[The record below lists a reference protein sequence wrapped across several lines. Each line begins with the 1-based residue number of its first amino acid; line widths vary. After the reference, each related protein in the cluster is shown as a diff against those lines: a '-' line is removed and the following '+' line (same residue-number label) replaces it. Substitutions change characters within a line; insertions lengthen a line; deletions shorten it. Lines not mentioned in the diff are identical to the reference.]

1 MMEDVKNWL
10 KDDKA
15 NNFWALI
22 SALISLL
29 PYILVQKGMVHFP
42 KGGLLYATIQV
53 LFVLAGLLVITIR
66 YRAYALKEIEDDR
79 ALRDYIEEECQIEQ
93 TVSFTSSG
101 ASDVIRTIVKQFF
114 AIWIMV
120 WSTWLL
126 YYIADMYYWSSFIN
140 RNNSALV
147 ANLFGIKFF
156 LDFLGSAFVF
166 VLYLVMS
173 EYTVDIEKRSGKR
186 GISLFTNGIF
196 LVVVFYIFLMLYIV
210 YSSNPVQNKNYLL
223 YNKVLLSAF
232 GCISFVLVLGKFNSH
247 YLNVPRPMMI
257 LLYIYAVSQAFS
269 FLTGDIDTVE
279 KDILFVP
286 LNHMA
291 NMVISW
297 TTILGKIVLLITL
310 SWILNNKRLIFFIV
324 KRSLSMTKID
334 DQLSEFNRYME

>member
-1 MMEDVKNWL
+1 
-10 KDDKA
+10 
-15 NNFWALI
+15 
-22 SALISLL
+22 
-29 PYILVQKGMVHFP
+29 
-42 KGGLLYATIQV
+42 
-53 LFVLAGLLVITIR
+53 
-66 YRAYALKEIEDDR
+66 
-79 ALRDYIEEECQIEQ
+79 
-93 TVSFTSSG
+93 
-101 ASDVIRTIVKQFF
+101 
-114 AIWIMV
+114 
-120 WSTWLL
+120 
-126 YYIADMYYWSSFIN
+126 
-140 RNNSALV
+140 
-147 ANLFGIKFF
+147 
-156 LDFLGSAFVF
+156 
-166 VLYLVMS
+166 
-173 EYTVDIEKRSGKR
+173 
-186 GISLFTNGIF
+186 
-196 LVVVFYIFLMLYIV
+196 MLYIV

-247 YLNVPRPMMI
+247 YLNVPRPMMM

-297 TTILGKIVLLITL
+297 TTIFGKIVLLITL